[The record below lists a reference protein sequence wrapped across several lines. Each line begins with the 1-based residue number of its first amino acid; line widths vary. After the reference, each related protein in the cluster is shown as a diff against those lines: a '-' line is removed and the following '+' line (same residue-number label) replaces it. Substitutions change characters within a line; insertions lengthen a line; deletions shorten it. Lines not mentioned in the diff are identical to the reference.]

1 MAQKFLNGVHI
12 SGTTQLDFMPDHE
25 SEGIIKLG
33 RYDSNTSRYH
43 NIKSYVSS
51 TEASNYLKFSLHNG
65 TANTTSGVMDL
76 YANQVL
82 FHKNL
87 QAYGYIQAHGRL
99 YLREHVQVM
108 NKDADGFL
116 SLATRDVTGTE
127 AVYNISNVG
136 TLTANSIIKSGGSST
151 EFLKADG
158 SVDTNTYLTSST
170 GASASHEH
178 SAGDITSGT
187 LNKDRIPNFL
197 EEKYIYTSNDS
208 NAVYMPMVKGGM
220 YATTTS
226 TITGQLLIK
235 LPRYKT
241 ASMSQ
246 FYVDFY
252 DYSAGETMTFKISG
266 YHYNDTGA
274 TWHNCSVVN
283 LSDDL
288 DRDFTVRF
296 GADTTNEFQYVTIG
310 ETNSTW
316 NYPQVNIRDWYS
328 GYDHSET
335 DAGIVNNVGW
345 NLSFVTTTPGTVH
358 HTFTG
363 NYPASEWDRIDS
375 TPTTLAGYGIT
386 DAAASNHNHD
396 GDYIQDGGT
405 TAISNIN
412 TIGTESIKHRWNNT
426 TTGRP
431 ASSQANEYGTITTL
445 TYDSLWASQLA
456 WDMYGG
462 NLYGRTLDVSNDSGD
477 WKRFALSTEIP
488 TDFVSAAN
496 GGTFSGNLTIN
507 PGATSTS
514 VLNLTRDTTG
524 DDTIVGDIKFNT
536 TAAEST
542 DDRIGIIRVNTQGGD
557 ATTRGGKILLYTRQS
572 GSSNFNTTTYDK
584 NGDWTF
590 PGEIE
595 ASTLDING
603 AADINGTLSMG
614 GQILMNNHDLKFSGT
629 DPGDIVWLNGD
640 GDEVHRIWSGTN
652 DYLTYRNDAGT
663 AYALLH
669 EGIIGNYALPLS
681 GGTLTGTLSGVD
693 ASFTGN
699 VVANNTQKSYVF
711 SGGDQDKFY
720 PLILSSA
727 LSSPSNTH
735 HFTLTQGSQGGSDPY
750 NFNSLLG
757 YARGQGWSDMQ
768 SAYDL
773 THSRYDDNERNILGV
788 YRGTK
793 QSYDKIIIYVRGGE
807 EWYLTTNSTAILYN
821 GSSQD
826 GVTTTVGY
834 ENSTTNYTSAAVKS
848 ADGSDV
854 SGQSFSSAHLGS
866 MLNLQESGE
875 GRYMSDDLTV
885 DGNLFLDNVDTNT
898 ESTVVGLVLNSTS
911 NEVEKRTLGSLAF
924 SSDTIPSLTG
934 YATESYVDN
943 AVSDLVDGAPE
954 ALDTLNELAAA
965 LDDNAD
971 VLDGFILKSGGTF
984 SGDVQFDEQIHLGD
998 IQSFSLPSQGTKA
1011 KILNLTAGTLCKIHL
1026 TSSENSYVQ
1035 PIDLEIFYKGASG
1048 VKPQIKRLNN
1058 FTWHTHSN
1066 DIRFTSDTS
1075 GNIYAEKVSYS
1086 TARTIKIKRIEK
1098 TQGTVTSYDGTTTA
1112 TGGGSEEAKSTQVG
1126 DLQVNNGAYFNS
1138 NVHFEGS
1145 NTEAVITG
1153 NTSGNLTLDNNTGTI
1168 AFQANGSTVNSMII
1182 SSTLVDINENTDIS
1196 GSLKLANKWSSSDLT
1211 NNSFYVQNTDDGF
1224 AMGIG
1229 TAISTW
1235 FSWASG
1241 VGQKRAIDVYNDGT
1255 EIQLGYGGHNTKV
1268 WQNLNVVKNITAQSI
1283 SLNGGD
1289 TNYHHGLKYQW
1300 RQSNSGNDG
1309 DVWRKVCEVSLG
1321 TANWQ
1326 AVSME
1331 ITHYY
1336 PGSNHGA
1343 SASLIKRY
1351 YTASFRRSGGTL
1363 NSYNDAIL
1371 YGPSTSHIRI
1381 QKTGT
1386 GVYELQARSLNDNVS
1401 HSIEA
1406 IQTGGVQSAITW
1418 ENSITAGSTSGST
1431 IEAQTTSN
1439 TQVELA
1445 GALKVQGRGTFTER
1459 VFIGDQSTQ
1468 ESTSPPAA
1476 ELHVHKIS
1484 SGSGVAFGDES
1495 QVIISTGA
1503 SDTGAQGYQ
1512 GSLWFGTSDY
1522 PAAGTSTSNQF
1533 SWRCAGI
1540 ASTSGS
1546 SDTGGSSA
1554 VGNLE
1559 FYTNDGAGSGTKRMQ
1574 INSNGTIEYY
1584 QGVFDYNNGTSLR
1597 GNTTFQFLT
1606 LGNGAQ
1612 KVQAYGIQLSGSYA
1626 GSIPNQGI
1634 LFGTTET
1641 IEYDSANNLSTS
1653 ANMKY
1658 PSGRGVVLGSKYTE
1672 AALNLPYFTN
1682 AVSNLA
1688 VDISLGNAQFNG
1700 HLELRVLGGYSNLN
1714 VTGDL
1719 SYKWHFGWNTGT
1731 QGGASGIW
1739 SAPVLVES
1747 TNRGPIAGKIHV
1759 SNPFWD
1765 SATGV
1770 YKIRVYH
1777 NVNNGNGFKVLLKS
1791 FSMDKANELLANVSV
1806 GSLLTSTSTTD
1817 RTAHGKYISGTLT
1830 QGGSV
1835 IYDKVYSTLDNT
1847 GNVVASLAAASNG
1860 NSAYFS
1866 FECGGG
1872 NGSTFQRI
1880 VYNCWNQG
1888 GNWYSS
1894 KDIDEGADRY
1904 DVVAS
1909 SDGSST
1915 MTFTFKKRT
1924 TGTVSYTPR
1933 VHVEGRGTG
1942 VENTY

>member
-1 MAQKFLNGVHI
+1 M
-12 SGTTQLDFMPDHE
+12 
-25 SEGIIKLG
+25 
-33 RYDSNTSRYH
+33 
-43 NIKSYVSS
+43 
-51 TEASNYLKFSLHNG
+51 
-65 TANTTSGVMDL
+65 
-76 YANQVL
+76 
-82 FHKNL
+82 
-87 QAYGYIQAHGRL
+87 
-99 YLREHVQVM
+99 
-108 NKDADGFL
+108 
-116 SLATRDVTGTE
+116 
-127 AVYNISNVG
+127 
-136 TLTANSIIKSGGSST
+136 
-151 EFLKADG
+151 
-158 SVDTNTYLTSST
+158 
-170 GASASHEH
+170 
-178 SAGDITSGT
+178 
-187 LNKDRIPNFL
+187 
-197 EEKYIYTSNDS
+197 
-208 NAVYMPMVKGGM
+208 
-220 YATTTS
+220 
-226 TITGQLLIK
+226 
-235 LPRYKT
+235 
-241 ASMSQ
+241 
-246 FYVDFY
+246 
-252 DYSAGETMTFKISG
+252 
-266 YHYNDTGA
+266 
-274 TWHNCSVVN
+274 
-283 LSDDL
+283 
-288 DRDFTVRF
+288 
-296 GADTTNEFQYVTIG
+296 
-310 ETNSTW
+310 
-316 NYPQVNIRDWYS
+316 
-328 GYDHSET
+328 
-335 DAGIVNNVGW
+335 
-345 NLSFVTTTPGTVH
+345 
-358 HTFTG
+358 
-363 NYPASEWDRIDS
+363 
-375 TPTTLAGYGIT
+375 
-386 DAAASNHNHD
+386 
-396 GDYIQDGGT
+396 
-405 TAISNIN
+405 
-412 TIGTESIKHRWNNT
+412 
-426 TTGRP
+426 
-431 ASSQANEYGTITTL
+431 
-445 TYDSLWASQLA
+445 
-456 WDMYGG
+456 
-462 NLYGRTLDVSNDSGD
+462 
-477 WKRFALSTEIP
+477 
-488 TDFVSAAN
+488 SAAN
-496 GGTFSGNLTIN
+496 GGTFTGNLTID
-507 PGATSTS
+507 PGSTSTS
-514 VLNLTRDTTG
+514 ILNLTRNVTG

-536 TAAEST
+536 SASEGT
-542 DDRIGIIRVNTQGGD
+542 DDRIGIIRVNTQAGD
-557 ATTRGGKILLYTRQS
+557 ATTRGGKMLLYTRQS

-584 NGDWTF
+584 NGDWVF

-603 AADINGTLSMG
+603 AADIAGTLNMG
-614 GQILMNNHDLKFSGT
+614 GQILMNNQDLKFSGS
-629 DPGDIVWLNGD
+629 DPGDIVWLD
-640 GDEVHRIWSGTN
+640 GSSNEVHRIWSGSN

-681 GGTLTGTLSGVD
+681 GGTLTGTLNGVD
-693 ASFTGN
+693 ASFSGN
-699 VVANNTQKSYVF
+699 VVANNTQKSYSF

-727 LSSPSNTH
+727 LSTPSNTH
-735 HFTLTQGSQGGSDPY
+735 HFTLTQGSQGGSDSY

-757 YARGQGWSDMQ
+757 YARGQGWSDMKA
-768 SAYDL
+768 AYDL
-773 THSRYDDNERNILGV
+773 THSRYDDDERNILGV
-788 YRGTK
+788 YRGSRQT
-793 QSYDKIIIYVRGGE
+793 YDKIIIYVRGGE
-807 EWYLTTNSTAILYN
+807 NWYLTTNSTAVLYN
-821 GSSQD
+821 GSSQN
-826 GVTTTVGY
+826 GANTTVGY
-834 ENSTTNYTSAAVKS
+834 ENSTTDHTSAAVKS
-848 ADGSDV
+848 ANGSDV
-854 SGQSFSSAHLGS
+854 SGQSFSSAHLSS
-866 MLNLQESGE
+866 MLNLQDAGE

-885 DGNLFLDNVDTNT
+885 AGNLFLDNVDTNT

-911 NEVEKRTLGSLAF
+911 NEVEKKTLGSLAF
-924 SSDTIPSLTG
+924 SSATIPSLTG
-934 YATESYVDN
+934 YATEDYVDT
-943 AVSDLVDGAPE
+943 AVSNLVDGAPE
-954 ALDTLNELAAA
+954 ALNTLNELAEA

-971 VLDGFILKSGGTF
+971 VLDGFMLKSGGTF
-984 SGDVQFDEQIHLGD
+984 TGNVQFDEQIHLGD
-998 IQSFSLPSQGTKA
+998 IQSFSLPNQGTKA
-1011 KILNLTAGTLCKIHL
+1011 KVLNLTAGAHCKVHI

-1035 PIDLEIFYKGASG
+1035 PIDLEIFYKGANI
-1048 VKPQIKRLNN
+1048 KPQIKRLNN

-1086 TARTIKIKRIEK
+1086 TGRLFKIKRIEK
-1098 TQGTVTSYDGTTTA
+1098 FNGTITSYDGTSTS
-1112 TGGGSEEAKSTQVG
+1112 TGGGSEEAKSTQIG
-1126 DLQVNNGAYFNS
+1126 DLEVNNGAYFNS

-1145 NTEAVITG
+1145 NTQAVITG
-1153 NTSGNLTLDNNTGTI
+1153 NTSGNLTFDNNTGTI

-1182 SSTLVDINENTDIS
+1182 SSSLVDINEDTDIS
-1196 GSLKLANKWSSSDLT
+1196 GSLKLSKKWSSGDLT
-1211 NNSFYVQNTDDGF
+1211 NNSLYVQDANDGF
-1224 AMGIG
+1224 AFGIG
-1229 TAISTW
+1229 TDISSW

-1241 VGQKRAIDVYNDGT
+1241 VGQKRAIDVYNNGT

-1289 TNYHHGLKYQW
+1289 TNYHHGIKYQW
-1300 RQSNSGNDG
+1300 RQSNSANDG
-1309 DVWRKVCEVSLG
+1309 GVWRKVCEVSLG

-1343 SASLIKRY
+1343 SSSLIKRY

-1371 YGPSTSHIRI
+1371 YGPSTSYIRI

-1386 GVYELQARSLNDNVS
+1386 GVYELQTRATNNNVG
-1401 HSIEA
+1401 HFLEA
-1406 IQTGGVQSAITW
+1406 IQTGGAQSAITW
-1418 ENSITAGSTSGST
+1418 QNSITAGSTSGST

-1445 GALKVQGRGTFTER
+1445 GALKVQGRGTFTEK

-1468 ESTSPPAA
+1468 ESTPPPAA

-1503 SDTGAQGYQ
+1503 SSTGAQGYQ

-1522 PAAGTSTSNQF
+1522 PAAGTSTTDQF
-1533 SWRCAGI
+1533 SWKCAGI
-1540 ASTSGS
+1540 ASTSET
-1546 SDTGGSSA
+1546 SDTGASSA

-1612 KVQAYGIQLSGSYA
+1612 KVQAYGIQLSGSYS

-1641 IEYDSANNLSTS
+1641 IEYDSSNNLSTN

-1658 PSGRGVVLGSKYTE
+1658 PNGNGVVLGGSYTE
-1672 AALNLPYFTN
+1672 TSLSLPYFTN
-1682 AVSNLA
+1682 TVSNLA
-1688 VDISLGNAQFNG
+1688 VDISFGNAQFNG

-1719 SYKWHFGWNTGT
+1719 SYKWHFGWNAGT
-1731 QGGASGIW
+1731 QGGSSGIW

-1747 TNRGPIAGKIHV
+1747 TNRGPIAGRIHV
-1759 SNPFWD
+1759 STPFWD
-1765 SATGV
+1765 STAGV
-1770 YKIRVYH
+1770 YKVRVYH
-1777 NVNNGNGFKVLLKS
+1777 NVSNGNGYRVLLKS
-1791 FSMDKANELLANVSV
+1791 YSMNKANELLANVSV

-1817 RTAHGKYISGTLT
+1817 RTAHGMYISGTLT
-1830 QGGSV
+1830 QSGSV
-1835 IYDKVYSTLDNT
+1835 VYDKEYSTLDNT
-1847 GNVVASLAAASNG
+1847 GNVVASLAAAANG

-1915 MTFTFKKRT
+1915 MNFTFKKRT